1 MLVVINRAIKSSSFN
16 YIINTIINFD
26 NVESLFIERTDI
38 SDKSYKYEF
47 AVIAKTDTLDYELYR
62 GNHLS
67 DAEYIYN
74 KLLEYWSN
82 NKRLVHLDEL
92 LDRL

>member
-1 MLVVINRAIKSSSFN
+1 MLLVLNRDTERSRFN

-26 NVESLFIERTDI
+26 NVESLFINRVDTPN
-38 SDKSYKYEF
+38 KSYKYEYE
-47 AVIAKTDTLDYELYR
+47 VIAKTGTSDYELYK
-62 GNHLS
+62 GNHLTE
-67 DAEYIYN
+67 AKYICN

-92 LDRL
+92 LNRL